1 MVRKLT
7 MAMEINTV
15 QNKDCMEGM
24 AAMDGGSVD
33 IVAVSKSKDKDGNTI
48 NCELEQDDF
57 RRKSFGQTYHETTA
71 IINKLREYK
80 KDDG

>member
-1 MVRKLT
+1 

-15 QNKDCMEGM
+15 QNKDCMVGM

-33 IVAVSKSKDKDGNTI
+33 LVAVSKSKDKDGNTL
-48 NCELEQDDF
+48 NCALEQDDF
-57 RRKSFGQTYHETTA
+57 RRKSFGQSYHETTA